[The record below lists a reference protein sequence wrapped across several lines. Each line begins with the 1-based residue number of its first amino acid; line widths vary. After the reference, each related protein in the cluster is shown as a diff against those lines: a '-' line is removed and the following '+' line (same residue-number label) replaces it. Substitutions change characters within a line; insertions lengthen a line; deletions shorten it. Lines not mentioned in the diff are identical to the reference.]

1 MPDLSFSI
9 QAFSMCS
16 PATGSVTCLD
26 AAEHTQWQDHVD
38 DQSWRPDD
46 SFMPKRQLRRLSR
59 LSKMALFCAHH
70 ANAACDGIDI
80 GAPIFC
86 SRYGELNNTANVLSS
101 IQNKELVSPMD
112 FSYAVHNTG
121 QGLFS
126 ILHKDTRPATALS
139 ARESIVEEALVKAY
153 AQLENGNDAVLVVYQ
168 EDDLPEAYKGFSGKS
183 FMPLSFGLVLKQAGK
198 NTKNRLT
205 LSFQPEQSDR
215 ARKNYNQHEQ
225 NIAKLFL
232 NGGGETTLQ
241 SKRMQWNWR
250 YETH

>member
-1 MPDLSFSI
+1 MQDLSFSI
-9 QAFSMCS
+9 QAFAMCS

-26 AAEHTQWQDHVD
+26 AAERTQWQDHVD
-38 DQSWRPDD
+38 NQSWRPDD
-46 SFMPKRQLRRLSR
+46 SLMPKRQFRRLSR

-70 ANAACDGIDI
+70 ASAVCDNVDI

-86 SRYGELNNTANVLSS
+86 SRYGELNNTANVLSA
-101 IQNKELVSPMD
+101 IQSKELVSPMD

-139 ARESIVEEALVKAY
+139 ARESIVEESLIKAY
-153 AQLENGNDAVLVVYQ
+153 AQLENGDDAVLVVYQ
-168 EDDLPEAYKGFSGKS
+168 EDHLPEAYKEFSYKN
-183 FMPLSFGLVLKQAGK
+183 FMPLSFGLVVKKPRK
-198 NTKNRLT
+198 NTKSRLT
-205 LSFQPEQSDR
+205 LSFQPERSDSV
-215 ARKNYNQHEQ
+215 RKYYNQHEQ

-232 NGGGETTLQ
+232 NGGGEAMLQ